1 MAKFLSRLLG
11 PTKKEMHIVL
21 MKVLAI
27 EIPVKETV
35 SNISI
40 QWTRGDF
47 SIASKNKYE
56 LKPEAQNCEMKNEMF
71 VKLSAFYRNS
81 TTGKYQSKSITIS
94 I

>member
-27 EIPVKETV
+27 EIPVKEIV

-47 SIASKNKYE
+47 SIGSKIHHQYL
-56 LKPEAQNCEMKNEMF
+56 LKPEAQKCEMNNEMF
-71 VKLSAFYRNS
+71 VKLSTFYRNS
-81 TTGKYQSKSITIS
+81 TTGKY
-94 I
+94 

>member
-21 MKVLAI
+21 MKVLAV

-47 SIASKNKYE
+47 SIASKNRY
-56 LKPEAQNCEMKNEMF
+56 
-71 VKLSAFYRNS
+71 
-81 TTGKYQSKSITIS
+81 
-94 I
+94 